1 MHIAQTQWVIL
12 RSLERLG
19 WLGGAAVLMLLA
31 VLPAY
36 FLVVSPVKMA
46 LAEATQ
52 LASMPHTT
60 AQKPMTATDNLHA
73 FLQALP
79 PVSNRATSIKA
90 VMDLAAS
97 KNMLL
102 DEVTY
107 KADNMLN
114 DAISHTQIE
123 FTVVASYSEIQNFLS
138 TLLHQLNYVSIDA
151 LILSREVVQDE
162 VIEARIRLALH
173 FNALEVSNN
182 AP

>member
-1 MHIAQTQWVIL
+1 
-12 RSLERLG
+12 
-19 WLGGAAVLMLLA
+19 
-31 VLPAY
+31 
-36 FLVVSPVKMA
+36 
-46 LAEATQ
+46 
-52 LASMPHTT
+52 
-60 AQKPMTATDNLHA
+60 
-73 FLQALP
+73 
-79 PVSNRATSIKA
+79 
-90 VMDLAAS
+90 MDLAAS